1 MLVRNEES
9 CAEVCDVGFDFR
21 ETPDVTVV
29 DKIVA
34 LPEGE
39 VIRLGEEALHLD
51 VDSGAGVSWLL
62 DAVEADLSSDAAF
75 DAVCCDDHFGSDFFC
90 RFAGTVAELDA
101 DEACSVFDVPD
112 KFSAGFRDDFGA
124 VVFGEAG
131 EVRVE
136 LFAVEHD
143 ARAFLREVD
152 VNAVR
157 TIDVESVD
165 NRFDAAVVNRAVGLQ
180 VRKLGAGFSA
190 TYGVANFFS
199 LLEKEYFVACTGEIP
214 CGNASAGAGANDDYV
229 VFFVTEHRSSPGA

>member
-9 CAEVCDVGFDFR
+9 CAEVRDVGFDFR

-51 VDSGAGVSWLL
+51 VDSGAGVSWFL

-75 DAVCCDDHFGSDFFC
+75 DAVCCDDHFGTDFFC

-101 DEACSVFDVPD
+101 DKACSVFDVSD
-112 KFSAGFRDDFGA
+112 KFCTGAGDEFCA

-131 EVRVE
+131 EAWVE

-143 ARAFLREVD
+143 ARTFLREVD
-152 VNAVR
+152 VHAVR
-157 TIDVESVD
+157 AVNIKTVD
-165 NRFDAAVVNRAVGLQ
+165 NSFNTAVVDRAVSLQ
-180 VRKLGAGFSA
+180 VCKLGACFA
-190 TYGVANFFS
+190 A
-199 LLEKEYFVACTGEIP
+199 AH
-214 CGNASAGAGANDDYV
+214 GNAYLFAL
-229 VFFVTEHRSSPGA
+229 FE

>member
-9 CAEVCDVGFDFR
+9 CAEVRDVGFDFR

-51 VDSGAGVSWLL
+51 VDSGAGVSWFL

-75 DAVCCDDHFGSDFFC
+75 DAVCCDDHFGTDFFC

-101 DEACSVFDVPD
+101 DKACSVFDVSD
-112 KFSAGFRDDFGA
+112 KFCTGAGDEFCA

-131 EVRVE
+131 EAWVE

-143 ARAFLREVD
+143 ARTFLREVD
-152 VNAVR
+152 VHAVR
-157 TIDVESVD
+157 AINIKSVD
-165 NRFDAAVVNRAVGLQ
+165 NCLDAVFIDGTVGLQ
-180 VRKLGAGFSA
+180 VRKLGAGFAA
-190 TYGVANFFS
+190 TYGVSDFLTLFE
-199 LLEKEYFVACTGEIP
+199 EKNFVACTCEISG
-214 CGNASAGAGANDDYV
+214 GNASAGAGANDDYV
-229 VFFVTEHRSSPGA
+229 VFFITEHRSSPGA